1 MEYTRLLLR
10 LRIVSD
16 PDSGNDVSRRANI
29 ATRNKIRMTATSF
42 AWALAFTV
50 LMTMVCAPGAF
61 AASDLKL
68 APGLSFDD
76 DSSPNFPIQGL
87 NLSESSIAR
96 GQATVIFFGT
106 SNCWNT
112 AREAERL
119 VKLYPQFRDRIRFV
133 IVDLRNVAPEQQ
145 TLVSLYYHGYIPT
158 IAAIDSQGRVIY
170 DRAGETASTRGDTSN
185 LQRLLDSVHSRERTA
200 TTSQRPA
207 SE

>member
-1 MEYTRLLLR
+1 
-10 LRIVSD
+10 
-16 PDSGNDVSRRANI
+16 
-29 ATRNKIRMTATSF
+29 MTATSF

-68 APGLSFDD
+68 APGLSFGD

-133 IVDLRNVAPEQQ
+133 IVDLRNVAP
-145 TLVSLYYHGYIPT
+145 S
-158 IAAIDSQGRVIY
+158 SKR
-170 DRAGETASTRGDTSN
+170 
-185 LQRLLDSVHSRERTA
+185 
-200 TTSQRPA
+200 
-207 SE
+207 